1 MQKAAEEQ
9 SYIEHQIEIENQR
22 IKSEIEEL
30 ETLIKTEGGNLDED
44 NSLDTEKSVYTFN
57 LKLSEYEIIEDG
69 KKVYNC
75 PRSDCNSILKT
86 KGRLR

>member
-9 SYIEHQIEIENQR
+9 SYIENQIEIENQR

-30 ETLIKTEGGNLDED
+30 ETLIKTEGGNLDEND
-44 NSLDTEKSVYTFN
+44 SLDTEKSVYTFN

-69 KKVYNC
+69 KKMYNC
-75 PRSDCNSILKT
+75 PRSDCNIILKT